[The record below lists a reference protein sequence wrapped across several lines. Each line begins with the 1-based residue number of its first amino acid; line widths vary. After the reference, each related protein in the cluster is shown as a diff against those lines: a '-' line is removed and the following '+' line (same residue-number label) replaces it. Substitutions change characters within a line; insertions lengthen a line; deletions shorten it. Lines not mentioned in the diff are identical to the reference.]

1 MHCLNEEHLPFKAVL
16 NCDLEDQRHLEWTLN
31 VYPAKLNTK
40 TTFDTKDR
48 FIAIS
53 INDLT
58 EFYDLQSKEYK
69 NRENI
74 KFTMKIVNQKL
85 DEIAKNADVES
96 GVEDEDD
103 SDTSFEKVSN
113 VKN

>member
-1 MHCLNEEHLPFKAVL
+1 M
-16 NCDLEDQRHLEWTLN
+16 EWTLN

-74 KFTMKIVNQKL
+74 KFTLKIVNQKL

>member
-1 MHCLNEEHLPFKAVL
+1 MPNSIV
-16 NCDLEDQRHLEWTLN
+16 
-31 VYPAKLNTK
+31 NTK
-40 TTFDTKDR
+40 TSFDTKER

-53 INDLT
+53 INDLM
-58 EFYDLQSKEYK
+58 EFYELQSKEFK
-69 NRENI
+69 NREKI
-74 KFTMKIVNQKL
+74 KFTLEIVNQKL

-103 SDTSFEKVSN
+103 SDTSFENVSN

>member
-1 MHCLNEEHLPFKAVL
+1 MPNSIV
-16 NCDLEDQRHLEWTLN
+16 
-31 VYPAKLNTK
+31 NTK
-40 TTFDTKDR
+40 TSFDTKER

-53 INDLT
+53 INDLM
-58 EFYDLQSKEYK
+58 EFYELQSKEFK
-69 NRENI
+69 NREKI
-74 KFTMKIVNQKL
+74 KFTLEIVNQKL